1 MGGKLALVKAVPGQF
16 PLARSSLIA
25 GQAVYGFYRS
35 RLVVHG
41 KEKVY
46 GSIP

>member
-1 MGGKLALVKAVPGQF
+1 M
-16 PLARSSLIA
+16 PLAGACIGPRVLVRASVYA
-25 GQAVYGFYRS
+25 AQAVCGGYRDS
-35 RLVVHG
+35 LVVHG

>member
-1 MGGKLALVKAVPGQF
+1 MGQRVLLRASVYA
-16 PLARSSLIA
+16 A
-25 GQAVYGFYRS
+25 QAICSGYRDS
-35 RLVVHG
+35 LVVHG